1 MTHFAHFG
9 RDLDDIALELAGL
22 GALCNVR
29 LRDPGMV
36 QSIIDGHTPVGC
48 SNPPAFEK
56 MRGLLALAYKTIEE
70 SSRFEGPEATAKMIH
85 HAVQIASERRDRFS

>member
-9 RDLDDIALELAGL
+9 RDLDDIAMELAGL

-36 QSIIDGHTPVGC
+36 QAILDGHTPVDC
-48 SNPPAFEK
+48 NNPPAFEK

-70 SSRFEGPEATAKMIH
+70 SSRYEGPEATAAMIH
-85 HAVQIASERRDRFS
+85 HAVQIASERRDRFA